1 MAEIQAFLV
10 ELVGSFEFELT
21 PEARNLRRES
31 AGATMFPVIEGQLE
45 KRGHLPLRVRIASR
59 EAD

>member
-10 ELVGSFEFELT
+10 EFVGSFEFELT
-21 PEARNLRRES
+21 PEARNIRRES
-31 AGATMFPVIEGQLE
+31 AGVMFPVIEGQLG
-45 KRGHLPLRVRIASR
+45 RRAQMPLRIRIASR